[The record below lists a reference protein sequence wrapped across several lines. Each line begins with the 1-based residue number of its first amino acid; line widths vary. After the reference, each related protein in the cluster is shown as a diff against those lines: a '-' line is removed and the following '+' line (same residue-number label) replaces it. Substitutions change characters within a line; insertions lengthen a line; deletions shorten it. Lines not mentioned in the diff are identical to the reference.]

1 VKQADRGGFQIYIY
15 VYIYIYIYIY
25 KNQVAILEEIQGLV
39 VPPICPK
46 MKKNANLRSN

>member
-15 VYIYIYIYIY
+15 IH